1 MNDKNQMDSTNVAT
15 RGSLVKVA
23 FGSEAV
29 VKHLFILANP
39 KSPGLSINLP
49 FGEPIERSFCF
60 DGYGDLRPT
69 PALQR
74 RPTNGKFILKSVI
87 QIQVAIGRHRPLQP
101 FIVDLLNNHHP
112 RQ

>member
-1 MNDKNQMDSTNVAT
+1 
-15 RGSLVKVA
+15 VKVT

-60 DGYGDLRPT
+60 DGYGDLPS
-69 PALQR
+69 LS
-74 RPTNGKFILKSVI
+74 G
-87 QIQVAIGRHRPLQP
+87 
-101 FIVDLLNNHHP
+101 
-112 RQ
+112 